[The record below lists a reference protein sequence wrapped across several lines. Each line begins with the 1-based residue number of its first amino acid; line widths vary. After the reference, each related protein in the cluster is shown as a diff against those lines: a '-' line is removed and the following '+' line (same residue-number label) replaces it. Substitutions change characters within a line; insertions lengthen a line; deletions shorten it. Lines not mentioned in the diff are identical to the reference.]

1 MIQFLEDIK
10 GLGKLPLS
18 AVEREELEGL
28 RAEQ

>member
-18 AVEREELEGL
+18 AVEREELESL
-28 RAEQ
+28 RSEQ